1 MSFDTE
7 TVQAQNSWVI
17 IDFDSTFM
25 QVEALEELAEIV
37 LKDAANKDEI
47 VEEIKKITSLGV
59 DGKITFNDSLTRR
72 LGLLKVHRSH
82 LEKLVRRMKKKVS
95 ISFSRNKAFFKKN
108 KGRVYIVS
116 NGFKDFI
123 DPIVQ
128 AYDIDPDFVLANT
141 FVYDEEGWVIDFD
154 QENYLA
160 HSKGKS
166 RTLKA
171 LGLDGKIMVIGDAY
185 TDFEMVEAG
194 IAHQF
199 FAFTENVLR
208 ENILDKAD
216 HITPSFDEFL
226 YVNQMPRAL
235 SYPKNRIQVLLM
247 EGVHEDAAAVFE
259 GEGYEVKALKESIG
273 EKDLAKKLKKASIL
287 GVLPKTPI
295 TKSLLENA
303 NRLMAI
309 CIFGNGTS
317 QVDLGA
323 CADKGVIVF
332 NAPYTNTRSVVE
344 LAIGQIIMLLRR
356 IPVYD
361 KRMKA
366 GSWDRS
372 GHSGFELRGKKLGI
386 IGYGHSGQQLSILA
400 EALGMDVFFYDIV
413 EKPALGKAVKCQ
425 SLKELIRKSNVV
437 SINVDNR
444 PENEGFFDRLAFNAM
459 QENSILI
466 NLCNGQAVEM
476 EALLENLKSG
486 KLLGAGVDVFPQHPF
501 DEQVDFRTE
510 LSAFENVILTPYIGG
525 RTVEAQTDTASFV
538 PNKIIEYINTGSSA
552 HSLNFPRLQ
561 LPKLK
566 NAHRLIHIHENRP
579 GLIAN
584 INSVLAKHKINIL
597 GQYLKTNNHIGY
609 VITDINKKYSEEVL
623 TDLKEIKHTIKFR
636 ILY

>member
-1 MSFDTE
+1 MK
-7 TVQAQNSWVI
+7 
-17 IDFDSTFM
+17 
-25 QVEALEELAEIV
+25 L
-37 LKDAANKDEI
+37 LKDS
-47 VEEIKKITSLGV
+47 IT
-59 DGKITFNDSLTRR
+59 
-72 LGLLKVHRSH
+72 
-82 LEKLVRRMKKKVS
+82 EK
-95 ISFSRNKAFFKKN
+95 
-108 KGRVYIVS
+108 
-116 NGFKDFI
+116 
-123 DPIVQ
+123 
-128 AYDIDPDFVLANT
+128 
-141 FVYDEEGWVIDFD
+141 E
-154 QENYLA
+154 
-160 HSKGKS
+160 
-166 RTLKA
+166 
-171 LGLDGKIMVIGDAY
+171 
-185 TDFEMVEAG
+185 
-194 IAHQF
+194 
-199 FAFTENVLR
+199 
-208 ENILDKAD
+208 
-216 HITPSFDEFL
+216 
-226 YVNQMPRAL
+226 L
-235 SYPKNRIQVLLM
+235 S
-247 EGVHEDAAAVFE
+247 
-259 GEGYEVKALKESIG
+259 
-273 EKDLAKKLKKASIL
+273 KKLKKASIL

-303 NRLMAI
+303 SRLMAI
-309 CIFGNGTS
+309 CVFGNGTS

-459 QENSILI
+459 QDNSVLI

-476 EALLENLKSG
+476 EALLENLKTG

-525 RTVEAQTDTASFV
+525 RTLEAQTDTAAFV

-552 HSLNFPRLQ
+552 QSLNFPRLQ

-579 GLIAN
+579 GLLAN

-623 TDLKEIKHTIKFR
+623 TDLKEIDHTIKFR